1 MKTEHKAAIYSA
13 IVFPGSGY
21 FFTNQKI
28 RGYLCLATCVV
39 ILFILMREAWFK
51 AQIIS
56 KKIVFGEIPFDL
68 NHIREQILTTP
79 SIYSD
84 SMISL
89 VYGVL
94 FLVWASS
101 LIDSYLIAKKENS

>member
-1 MKTEHKAAIYSA
+1 MKIEHKAAMYSA

-21 FFTNQKI
+21 FFTTQKN

-56 KKIVFGEIPFDL
+56 KKILFGEIPFDI
-68 NHIREQILTTP
+68 HTIREQILATP
-79 SIYSD
+79 SIYSE
-84 SMISL
+84 STISL

-94 FLVWASS
+94 FLVWIGS
-101 LIDSYLIAKKENS
+101 LIDSYLIAKKENP